1 VREVDDAGYA
11 KDERE
16 AGRDEEE
23 DHRVREPREELDEEE
38 RQAQLPLRS
47 FFTSSS
53 EGSTFSPGT
62 YS

>member
-1 VREVDDAGYA
+1 MREVDDAGDA
-11 KDERE
+11 EDERE
-16 AGRDEEE
+16 PGRDEEE

-38 RQAQLPLRS
+38 RQAQVPLRS